1 MIIASRQNPTYKRLQ
16 RIVEGKRPIEGD
28 QPALWLEGPNL
39 CQSWLQHYGA
49 PELVVVD
56 ADREPLPEVVQ
67 QLLDT
72 VSARQQ
78 VMLGGNLMKALSSV
92 EQGQGVAFVV
102 QRPVVPAQP
111 ILKKAAL
118 LLDRVQDPGN
128 LGTLLR
134 TAAAAGITEVFLSVG
149 CADAWSQKSL
159 RSGQGAHFALA
170 IHENQDL
177 QALLQQA
184 EVPVYT
190 TTLSD
195 RAQSL
200 FALEIAKDGAWLFG
214 NEGRGVHPDL
224 LEQSRHQVF
233 IPQEA
238 AVESLNVAVAAAI
251 CLFEQRRQHL
261 AG

>member
-1 MIIASRQNPTYKRLQ
+1 MIIESRQNPTYKRLQ
-16 RIVEGKRPIEGD
+16 RVVEGKRPADGD
-28 QPALWLEGPNL
+28 LPVLWLEGPNL
-39 CQSWLQHYGA
+39 CQSWLQHYGT
-49 PELVVVD
+49 PEMVVVD
-56 ADREPLPEVVQ
+56 AEREPFSDSVQRLVDAVPVRQ
-67 QLLDT
+67 QL
-72 VSARQQ
+72 
-78 VMLGGNLMKALSSV
+78 MLSSSLMKGLSSV
-92 EQGQGVAFVV
+92 EQGQGIAFVV

-111 ILKKAAL
+111 VLKKAAL

-134 TAAAAGITEVFLSVG
+134 TAAAAGIGDVFLSVG

-177 QALLQQA
+177 QALLQNA

-190 TTLSD
+190 TMLSD
-195 RAQSL
+195 KAQSL
-200 FALEIAKDGAWLFG
+200 FALKIAKEGAWLFG

-224 LEQSRHQVF
+224 VAQSRHQVF

-261 AG
+261 QG

>member
-1 MIIASRQNPTYKRLQ
+1 MIITSRQNPIYKRLQ
-16 RIVEGKRPIEGD
+16 RIVEGKRPIDGD

-39 CQSWLQHYGA
+39 CQSWLQHYGV
-49 PELVVVD
+49 PELVVAD
-56 ADREPLPEVVQ
+56 ADRDPLSDAVL
-67 QLLDT
+67 QLLST
-72 VSARQQ
+72 VPSRQQ
-78 VMLGGNLMKALSSV
+78 VMLDGGLMKSLSSV
-92 EQGQGVAFVV
+92 EQGQGIAFVV

-111 ILKKAAL
+111 ILKTAAL

-134 TAAAAGITEVFLSVG
+134 TAAAAGVRDVFLSVG

-177 QALLQQA
+177 QALLQHAQ
-184 EVPVYT
+184 VPVYT
-190 TTLSD
+190 TMLSAT
-195 RAQSL
+195 AQSL
-200 FALEIAKDGAWLFG
+200 FSLEIAKEGAWLFG

-224 LEQSRHQVF
+224 VEQSRHQVF

-261 AG
+261 QG

>member
-1 MIIASRQNPTYKRLQ
+1 MIIASRQNPSYKRLQ

-28 QPALWLEGPNL
+28 LSGLWLEGPNL
-39 CQSWLQHYGA
+39 CQSWLQHYGT

-56 ADREPLPEVVQ
+56 AEREPLPDVVQ
-67 QLLDT
+67 QLLNT
-72 VSARQQ
+72 VSPRQQ
-78 VMLGGNLMKALSSV
+78 VMLSSSLMKALSSV

-102 QRPVVPAQP
+102 QRPIVPAQL
-111 ILKKAAL
+111 ILKTAAL

-134 TAAAAGITEVFLSVG
+134 TAAAAGVRDVFLSVG
-149 CADAWSQKSL
+149 CADAWSQKCL

-177 QALLQQA
+177 QALLQHAQ
-184 EVPVYT
+184 VPVYT
-190 TTLSD
+190 TTLSN

-261 AG
+261 SA